1 MLIVNPSTR
10 THVYRVVNDFSL
22 KLDDMTFNQSR
33 SRVEFVSFGSHD
45 DFSSCR
51 IIVIL
56 MHIKSINESIRK
68 IKED

>member
-33 SRVEFVSFGSHD
+33 SRVEFVSFGSRD